1 MALARFGADSQQ
13 DRVRME
19 EIAELERRIAAALER
34 IGRGLERGQS
44 APATDTADRDAA
56 GAAAAGVPADPVAL
70 AEAGAEVA
78 RLGEALESER
88 ATNAQ
93 LTERVRVLRER
104 QETVVARLERRL
116 ARTTRQLD
124 AAGQELQRQ
133 RRAAA
138 GLREALEK
146 LTEAQAGGVAEPH
159 LINRAMLAELES
171 LRAERHAE
179 IAEMDDILCALDPLV
194 GAARDES
201 ALGAA
206 DA

>member
-1 MALARFGADSQQ
+1 
-13 DRVRME
+13 
-19 EIAELERRIAAALER
+19 
-34 IGRGLERGQS
+34 
-44 APATDTADRDAA
+44 
-56 GAAAAGVPADPVAL
+56 
-70 AEAGAEVA
+70 VA
-78 RLGEALESER
+78 RLGEALETER

-104 QETVVARLERRL
+104 QETVVARLERQL
-116 ARTTRQLD
+116 TRTTRQLD

-146 LTEAQAGGVAEPH
+146 LTAAQAEGVAEPH

-171 LRAERHAE
+171 LRAERQAE
-179 IAEMDDILCALDPLV
+179 IAEMDDILAALDPLV
-194 GAARDES
+194 GSAQDES
-201 ALGAA
+201 AMGTA